1 MNLMMLKKK
10 SSQEI
15 YLNMINDALFLFL
28 VALYGLQFYVDTL
41 VFSYPAKR
49 YDGKK
54 QLALLFNKQK
64 KLSFLVR
71 LTVNLTYP
79 IAAFLVDT
87 SYIGDENINLIIII
101 MIAAAFG
108 VLLAKPRYTVSGS
121 ASVNSGIK
129 TGSYL
134 YLLHFIG
141 IPLSLIV
148 APVFP
153 EYRATIIQLGIVLN
167 TFSTIAQVWLVD
179 NSISMLLKKDTIDEV
194 KEQVYFVWK
203 YRLISKIF
211 GVLLLTLVILNIY

>member
-1 MNLMMLKKK
+1 MTLKKK

-15 YLNMINDALFLFL
+15 YLIMINDALFFFL
-28 VALYGLQFYVDTL
+28 VALYGIQFYVDTL

-49 YDGKK
+49 YDGKRE
-54 QLALLFNKQK
+54 LALLFNKQK

-71 LTVNLTYP
+71 ITVNLTYP
-79 IAAFLVDT
+79 IAAFLVDI
-87 SYIGDENINLIIII
+87 SYITDENINLIIII
-101 MIAAAFG
+101 MFAATVG
-108 VLLAKPRYTVSGS
+108 VLLAKPRYTKSGS
-121 ASVNSGIK
+121 ACVSSGIK

-134 YLLHFIG
+134 YLFHFIG

-148 APVFP
+148 APEFP
-153 EYRATIIQLGIVLN
+153 EYRATIIQLGVVLN

-179 NSISMLLKKDTIDEV
+179 NSISRLLKKDTIDEV

-203 YRLISKIF
+203 YRLISKVF